1 MGEVKYINKQMAI
14 DAINGDLP
22 VWAWNDPDKDWYEI
36 SLNLL
41 TKPSYAT
48 DRTFAIGEKP
58 TSPPR
63 KMIEVDGV
71 RMPAP
76 IINPS
81 QIVGG
86 KFYLLIS
93 SLEIREYSE
102 SAASVFNLEFI
113 AGNVYATEADAIAA
127 RDGWLKVKKQAME
140 RSK

>member
-22 VWAWNDPDKDWYEI
+22 VWSWSET
-36 SLNLL
+36 NLHWWRASIVML
-41 TKPSYAT
+41 TQHGNAHMH
-48 DRTFAIGEKP
+48 FAIGEKP

-76 IINPS
+76 IWDIEDAPTPFVALVAN
-81 QIVGG
+81 G
-86 KFYLLIS
+86 
-93 SLEIREYSE
+93 EIATNNTEKTWWKKE
-102 SAASVFNLEFI
+102 AEQ
-113 AGNVYATEADAIAA
+113 GNVYATEADAIAA

-140 RSK
+140 RAK